1 MCGVEMTGDLL
12 RLDVDGMSCA
22 ACVASVE
29 KIVGSVDSVKA
40 VAVNLALNSASIQLN
55 KSPTVEMVD
64 GIIEVVNQGGF
75 SATRQSESEPLRER
89 MAQQV
94 TNEGRKAG
102 LALLLALPTI
112 YLTMFADDMGDFAGF
127 DARLFYALIMTLPV
141 YFWSGMSFHTN
152 AWKSIRRGTANMDV
166 LIHLG
171 TSVAFFWSLSVV
183 FAGKFSQMPEIFTNA
198 EHVFFDGVVFIIAF
212 VLLGNYLEAAAKLK
226 ATDAIHSLMSLQPNK
241 ARIVA
246 EDDYTEMVST
256 LVVKPQSLIKV
267 LTGETIPIDGILE
280 DCKASIDESTMTG
293 EAYPIRK
300 KSGEE
305 VYAGT
310 IVLDGTIFVRTT
322 KLADDSL
329 ISNIIRLV
337 EDAQAGKAP
346 IQKLVDKISAIF
358 VPVVVLLAIIGGLFW
373 ATIGH
378 TWVDNPMNSGF
389 ELALMVI
396 ISTLVIACPCALG
409 LATPI
414 ALVVGTSVGAKH
426 GLLIKGIDALESV
439 HKCDVMVVD
448 KTGTVTLGRPKVS
461 HIEILDCEVKEIL
474 SIAAALEQESN
485 HPLSAAIITSWSNVT
500 KEKVSIDDIRT
511 MPGMGM
517 VGEFNGQIAA
527 AGNQELM
534 SEVGVVFTDELTQR
548 MEKATNKG
556 SSMVFVCIG
565 PRLLGWI
572 EFNDLVRDTSSLAVK
587 RAKQMGIE
595 VVMLTGDNQQS
606 AATVAEKV
614 GITTVIANVK
624 PDDKVGEIKS
634 LQNDGKKVIMVG
646 DGINDAAA
654 LSVADVGIAM
664 GAGSDIALDAADF
677 VLIRN
682 DLIDAVSSVELG
694 KATMRRIRSNLA
706 WAFSYNTLGIPLA
719 LGIMLPATGFLLPPA
734 FAAAAMALSSVS
746 VVTNSLILR
755 WWSPVKL

>member
-1 MCGVEMTGDLL
+1 MTGDLL

-171 TSVAFFWSLSVV
+171 TSVAFFWSLAVV
-183 FAGKFSQMPEIFTNA
+183 FAVKFSQMPEIFTNA

-226 ATDAIHSLMSLQPNK
+226 ATDAIHSLMSLQPNQ

-256 LVVKPQSLIKV
+256 MVVKPQSLIKV

-485 HPLSAAIITSWSNVT
+485 HPLSAAIIASWSNVT
-500 KEKVSIDDIRT
+500 KEKVSISDIRT

-517 VGEFNGQIAA
+517 VGEFDGQIAA

-548 MEKATNKG
+548 IEKATNKG

-624 PDDKVGEIKS
+624 PDEKLGEIKS

-646 DGINDAAA
+646 DGINDSPA

-664 GAGSDIALDAADF
+664 GAGADIGLDAADF

-682 DLIDAVSSVELG
+682 DLIDAVSSVEL
-694 KATMRRIRSNLA
+694 
-706 WAFSYNTLGIPLA
+706 
-719 LGIMLPATGFLLPPA
+719 
-734 FAAAAMALSSVS
+734 
-746 VVTNSLILR
+746 
-755 WWSPVKL
+755 